1 MFGIVKVIGTTVVA
15 GLITYGVIDQIK
27 KRKANKEGN

>member
-1 MFGIVKVIGTTVVA
+1 MLVKIIGTSVVA
-15 GLITYGVIDQIK
+15 GLITYGVIEQIE